1 MDTPEWKRHYRI
13 DNHSVFTRP
22 GKTQVFLGGVLAGSV
37 KNVLFVFLS
46 YFQTR
51 KINKGSKNEKVLL
64 NYGLKKALEE
74 ALPLPQKPK
83 HTGDC

>member
-13 DNHSVFTRP
+13 DNQSVFTQP
-22 GKTQVFLGGVLAGSV
+22 GKTQLFLGGVLAGSV
-37 KNVLFVFLS
+37 KNLLFVFLS
-46 YFQTR
+46 YFQTH
-51 KINKGSKNEKVLL
+51 KINKVSKDKKVLV